1 MKMSTAAQTLAQTLD
16 LRLARHTGAGE
27 LRIDSCRHS
36 CAPDTVSACESTDEH
51 TILNEAPF

>member
-1 MKMSTAAQTLAQTLD
+1 MSTAAQTLAQTLD